1 MVVEDLKSLSSY
13 FFTADDMRFLILF
26 FSITL
31 FYSYA
36 NAQSSPSDTT
46 VPDEEREIRY
56 ISDELFIFLH
66 AGPSRD
72 FRIIGS
78 INAGTTIS
86 LLQVDREAGYAQIQD
101 DRERTGWVES
111 KFVSR
116 EPSNKVA
123 LEEASEKMET
133 QQEDIR
139 AMQARMNSAIDDF
152 AKSEQ
157 QKIALNRNLT
167 KTLEQNAELER
178 RIAQKGRSDQMLW
191 FTRGAILALIS
202 VVIGYLLGLFGRK
215 KGKSNPLL

>member
-1 MVVEDLKSLSSY
+1 
-13 FFTADDMRFLILF
+13 MRFLILF

-31 FYSYA
+31 SYSYA
-36 NAQSSPSDTT
+36 NAQSSSSDMI
-46 VPDEEREIRY
+46 VPNEEKEIRF

-66 AGPSRD
+66 AGPGRD

-86 LLQVDREAGYAQIQD
+86 LLQVDRESGYAQIQD

-116 EPSNKVA
+116 GPSNSMA
-123 LEEASEKMET
+123 LAEARKKIET
-133 QQEDIR
+133 QQEEIK
-139 AMQARMNSAIDDF
+139 AMQARINSAVNDF

-157 QKIALNRNLT
+157 QQIVLNRNLT
-167 KTLEQNAELER
+167 KILEQNAELER
-178 RIAQKGRSDQMLW
+178 RIAQIGRSEQMLW

>member
-1 MVVEDLKSLSSY
+1 
-13 FFTADDMRFLILF
+13 MRFLILF

-31 FYSYA
+31 SYSYA
-36 NAQSSPSDTT
+36 NAQSSSDII
-46 VPDEEREIRY
+46 VPNEEKEIRF

-66 AGPSRD
+66 AGPGRD

-78 INAGTTIS
+78 ISAGTTIS
-86 LLQVDREAGYAQIQD
+86 LLQVDRESGYAQIQD

-116 EPSNKVA
+116 GPSNSMA
-123 LEEASEKMET
+123 LAEARKKMET
-133 QQEDIR
+133 QQEEIK
-139 AMQARMNSAIDDF
+139 AMQARINSAVNDF

-157 QKIALNRNLT
+157 QQIVLNRSLT
-167 KTLEQNAELER
+167 KSLEQNAELER
-178 RIAQKGRSDQMLW
+178 RIAQIGRSEQMLW

>member
-1 MVVEDLKSLSSY
+1 
-13 FFTADDMRFLILF
+13 MRFLILF

-31 FYSYA
+31 SYSYA
-36 NAQSSPSDTT
+36 NAQSSSSDMI
-46 VPDEEREIRY
+46 VPNEEKEIRF

-66 AGPSRD
+66 AGPGRD

-86 LLQVDREAGYAQIQD
+86 LLQVDRESGYAQIQD

-116 EPSNKVA
+116 GPSNSMA
-123 LEEASEKMET
+123 LAEARKKIET
-133 QQEDIR
+133 QQEEIK
-139 AMQARMNSAIDDF
+139 AMQARINSAVNDF

-157 QKIALNRNLT
+157 QQIVLNRSLT
-167 KTLEQNAELER
+167 KILEQNAELER
-178 RIAQKGRSDQMLW
+178 RIAQIGRSEQMLW